1 MVEDLKNQI
10 LARNGIISEVETKQ
24 KPSVHLCTRCEFV
37 NGIDNKYCSK
47 CSYPLTA
54 LAYEEIKIE
63 EDKRIKLLEEKQQE
77 KESEIQTMK
86 EQINSIFTAL
96 SNIANQNQLNETA
109 KLLYNAKMLKTS
121 SA

>member
-1 MVEDLKNQI
+1 MGEDLKNQI

-24 KPSVHLCTRCEFV
+24 KPSVHLCARCEFV

-47 CSYPLTA
+47 CSYPLTT

-96 SNIANQNQLNETA
+96 SNIANQNQLNETGE
-109 KLLYNAKMLKTS
+109 TTV
-121 SA
+121 